1 MSDLLYRAV
10 VLLWF
15 LAYMSVIYLGL
26 HLIVARFARSPE
38 SRLLWFFAIVTGP
51 LIRPVRAI
59 LPAASSHARMLLV
72 ALVLYGILWLALRI
86 LLGELSAARPG

>member
-1 MSDLLYRAV
+1 MYELLYRSV

-26 HLIVARFARSPE
+26 HLLAARLARSPE

-51 LIRPVRAI
+51 LTRPVRAI
-59 LPAASSHARMLLV
+59 VPAGTSPTRILLV
-72 ALVLYGILWLALRI
+72 ALVVYAIFWLALRTM
-86 LLGELSAARPG
+86 LGELGAARPG